1 LTVERLRAGLTR
13 EISLPRAVSWTM
25 GVAIFT
31 TLTTLAAFVRIPLP
45 FTPVPLT
52 LQTFFVLLGGA
63 MLGSA
68 AGSSSQS
75 LYLILGASGLP
86 VFAGARGGLS
96 HLAGPTGGYLI
107 GFVVAAY
114 LVGKVVE
121 RKDSSIWLILAMLA
135 GTGVIYLLGGLRLA
149 HFLRIGIKETLYLGV
164 IPFLPGDILKFISV
178 VLVYKL
184 IRAKHRVSSS

>member
-1 LTVERLRAGLTR
+1 MTVERLRAGLTR
-13 EISLPRAVSWTM
+13 EISLPRAVSWAM

-31 TLTTLAAFVRIPLP
+31 TLTTLGAFVRIPLP

-149 HFLRIGIKETLYLGV
+149 HFLRIGIKQTLYLGV

>member
-1 LTVERLRAGLTR
+1 MTVERLRAGLTR
-13 EISLPRAVSWTM
+13 EISLPRAISWTM

-31 TLTTLAAFVRIPLP
+31 TFTTLGAFVRIPLP

-184 IRAKHRVSSS
+184 IRAKHKVSSS

>member
-1 LTVERLRAGLTR
+1 MTVERLRVGLTR
-13 EISLPRAVSWTM
+13 EIYLPRAVSWTM
-25 GVAIFT
+25 GVAILT
-31 TLTTLAAFVRIPLP
+31 TLTTLGAFVRIPLP

-63 MLGSA
+63 MLGGA

-184 IRAKHRVSSS
+184 IRAKHKVSSS

>member
-1 LTVERLRAGLTR
+1 MTVERLRAGLTR
-13 EISLPRAVSWTM
+13 EISLPNVLSWAM

-31 TLTTLAAFVRIPLP
+31 TLTTLGAFVRIPLP

-149 HFLRIGIKETLYLGV
+149 HFLRIGIKQTLYLGV

>member
-1 LTVERLRAGLTR
+1 MTVERLRAGLTR
-13 EISLPRAVSWTM
+13 EICLPRAVSWTM

-31 TLTTLAAFVRIPLP
+31 TLTTLGAFVRIPLP

-63 MLGSA
+63 MLGGA

-184 IRAKHRVSSS
+184 IRAKHKVSSS

>member
-1 LTVERLRAGLTR
+1 
-13 EISLPRAVSWTM
+13 
-25 GVAIFT
+25 
-31 TLTTLAAFVRIPLP
+31 
-45 FTPVPLT
+45 
-52 LQTFFVLLGGA
+52 
-63 MLGSA
+63 
-68 AGSSSQS
+68 
-75 LYLILGASGLP
+75 ILGASGLP
-86 VFAGARGGLS
+86 VFAGARGELS

>member
-1 LTVERLRAGLTR
+1 MTVERLRAGLTR
-13 EISLPRAVSWTM
+13 EISLPRTVSWAM

-31 TLTTLAAFVRIPLP
+31 TLTTLGAFVRIPLP

-149 HFLRIGIKETLYLGV
+149 HFLRIGIKQTLYLGV

>member
-1 LTVERLRAGLTR
+1 MTVERLRAGLTR

-149 HFLRIGIKETLYLGV
+149 HFLRIGIKQTLYLGV

>member
-31 TLTTLAAFVRIPLP
+31 TLTTLGAFVRIPLP

-121 RKDSSIWLILAMLA
+121 RKDSSIWLILGMLA

-184 IRAKHRVSSS
+184 IRAKHRISSS